1 MLGVPN
7 PVVKKL
13 FLNVGL
19 PTQLLTVQC
28 PATSMQQF
36 SSQKL
41 LLKQE
46 QKTQEKPPNKRPFQ
60 Q

>member
-13 FLNVGL
+13 FLNV
-19 PTQLLTVQC
+19 PTQLVTVQC

-36 SSQKL
+36 SSRKL

-46 QKTQEKPPNKRPFQ
+46 QKTPKQTTISAVSE
-60 Q
+60 